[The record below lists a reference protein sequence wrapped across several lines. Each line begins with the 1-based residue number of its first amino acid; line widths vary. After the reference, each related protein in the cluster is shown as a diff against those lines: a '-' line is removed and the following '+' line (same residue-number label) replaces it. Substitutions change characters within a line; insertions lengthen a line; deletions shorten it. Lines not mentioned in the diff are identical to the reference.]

1 LLRLLLTRFEGF
13 EGFQQPK
20 VPTLISYG
28 DNGDFAWGGQKHKSE
43 IVQGVK
49 LLLDPDQPRP
59 IYLPEPIAKSDIK
72 RLAKP
77 PVDVGADFIRAMYQH
92 AMAKIESQIPAGH
105 LRMCQKKFVLLVPAV
120 WSDKAKDITLLVL
133 HTSSKSS
140 GTNEG

>member
-1 LLRLLLTRFEGF
+1 M

-28 DNGDFAWGGQKHKSE
+28 EKDGFTWGGQKHKSD

-59 IYLPEPIAKSDIK
+59 IYLPESTAKSDIK
-72 RLAKP
+72 RLVKP
-77 PVDVGADFIRAMYQH
+77 PVDVAADFIRAIYQH
-92 AMAKIESQIPAGH
+92 AMTKIESQIPAGY
-105 LRMCQKKFVLLVPAV
+105 LRMCQKKFVLSVPAV

-133 HTSSKSS
+133 YTLRSIIIR
-140 GTNEG
+140 TNEG